1 MDSNQCCTR
10 LNNGVDRISL
20 LPDEIIVVILSFLT
34 LREAATTSVLSSRW
48 VYLWKCTS
56 NIKSDRISRLP
67 DSIIGNILSFLQF
80 KTAVSTSVLRSRWPN
95 SWKHTT
101 DLDFNSYRIKLGRCA
116 TREMQMEMR
125 MMQKR
130 GLWDAERCEYIQLV
144 NSVISSHKA
153 PSLKRFA
160 ISFYVDQSAKCIVAK
175 WLQFAFSKGVEIL
188 VLDFKCTAAHYKVS
202 LEESL
207 RESGLCS
214 SPQTLILFK
223 SLKRLCLRHVKVSG
237 EAVKIFLRNCPFLEL
252 LTIFLSLLSRIEVC
266 GATLMLKHLEVC
278 ASDACKSLRVSA
290 PNLTRLKLTGEVGR
304 LFLESVPKLVDVEF
318 GSRKASIDYAQ
329 DVASALFRLS
339 SQLEFLKLRLP
350 CPSKVFLANEFG
362 EMSKLRKLVVQY
374 SGVRAHS
381 LLPVTALVWAAPRLE
396 VFRLEFDEIRRN
408 GDAAIEVRRYG
419 ERCRHAHLKLLQLTG
434 FVDGAV
440 GHMELVAYILDNC
453 VGIKKIK
460 LLVSSSQFS
469 FVYGTPP
476 ASIHE
481 IEAARNYAEHCLQGK
496 LPQHVQLQIL

>member
-10 LNNGVDRISL
+10 LDDGVDRISL

-48 VYLWKCTS
+48 VYLWRCAS
-56 NIKSDRISRLP
+56 NIKYDRISRLP
-67 DSIIGNILSFLQF
+67 DSIIANILSFLQF
-80 KTAVSTSVLRSRWPN
+80 KTAVATSVLCSQWPN

-101 DLDFNSYRIKLGRCA
+101 NLDFNPYKIKLGKLA
-116 TREMQMEMR
+116 TKEGEREML
-125 MMQKR
+125 MMHKR
-130 GLWDAERCEYIQLV
+130 GLWDVERCEYIQLV

-175 WLQFAFSKGVEIL
+175 WLQFAFSRGVEIM
-188 VLDFKCTAAHYKVS
+188 VLDFKCTVHY
-202 LEESL
+202 
-207 RESGLCS
+207 
-214 SPQTLILFK
+214 
-223 SLKRLCLRHVKVSG
+223 
-237 EAVKIFLRNCPFLEL
+237 KIFLRNCRLLEL
-252 LTIFLSLLSRIEVC
+252 LSIFFSLLSDIEVC
-266 GATLMLKHLEVC
+266 GTTLVLKHLEVC

-290 PNLTRLKLTGEVGR
+290 PNLSRLKLTGKVRR
-304 LFLESVPKLVDVEF
+304 LFFESVPKLVDVEF
-318 GSRKASIDYAQ
+318 DFRKTSIDYAQ
-329 DVASALFRLS
+329 VVASALFHLS
-339 SQLEFLKLRLP
+339 SQLEFLKLTLP
-350 CPSKVFLANEFG
+350 CPSNKVFLANEFG
-362 EMSKLRKLVVQY
+362 EMSKLRKLVVRY

-408 GDAAIEVRRYG
+408 GDAAMEVRRYG

-440 GHMELVAYILDNC
+440 GHMELATYILDNC

-469 FVYGTPP
+469 FVYETPP
-476 ASIHE
+476 ASIYE
-481 IEAARNYAEHCLQGK
+481 IEAARNYAEQCLQGK
-496 LPQHVQLQIL
+496 LHQHVQLEIL